1 MNNSISEIARIWQQ
15 TLKVIDK
22 KLDERAIFDSFF
34 ANSYIQDIKGNT
46 VTVAVGSATAE
57 RLLSSRYVD
66 IIKDSLSEVTDNN
79 YDLVFV
85 QQDSIAKSNTKNI
98 FVQKEESEPSFFK
111 DAKLDT
117 NLTFDSFVEGA
128 FNIEAYRAASVV
140 AKNPGQAFNPLFI
153 YSNSGLGKT
162 HLLHAIGNKIQ
173 AKSPKAKILYID
185 ANDFVDEYVKYVK
198 GEKESETLKDFFSS
212 IDVLLLDD
220 VQFLQN
226 KVKTEEMFFYIY
238 QKMINNNKQ
247 VVITSDRQPT
257 ELKGL
262 EDRLVTRFSQGLT
275 VNINNPDQATC
286 VKILEKQIEN
296 AGLVAQED
304 GWTKTT
310 SKLSFESDDK
320 IYSYITPEGYLLDW
334 QIVFTHFQGSDG
346 KENLITFL
354 YNEKNKSQSKQ
365 IEFSSTQIIPDL
377 IWEKYVE
384 IYPQGFL
391 NLPTKFFFDK
401 KKINSF
407 VKTIKNNILEKYEN
421 IDSTVEEENYY
432 KEIKI
437 LIHEIKKKIRRERE
451 IIENLPENKQNL
463 IKKEE
468 NKQNIENMF
477 ENINK

>member
-22 KLDERAIFDSFF
+22 KLGERAIFDSFF

-66 IIKDSLSEVTDNN
+66 IIKDSLGEVTDNN

-85 QQDSIAKSNTKNI
+85 QQDSIAKSNTKNV
-98 FVQKEESEPSFFK
+98 FSQKEESEPSFFK

-173 AKSPKAKILYID
+173 AKNPKAKILYID

-296 AGLVAQED
+296 AGLDINNFDPAVLHFYADKFSDNVRELEGKFNRLIFYVSEIKQVEKIDLDVAIEAVSNITNVKNAAAQLSEQKIINVVSD
-304 GWTKTT
+304 YYNLAPGQLIGKTRT
-310 SKLSFESDDK
+310 GQIALARHVAM
-320 IYSYITPEGYLLDW
+320 YL
-334 QIVFTHFQGSDG
+334 IR
-346 KENLITFL
+346 I
-354 YNEKNKSQSKQ
+354 
-365 IEFSSTQIIPDL
+365 
-377 IWEKYVE
+377 
-384 IYPQGFL
+384 
-391 NLPTKFFFDK
+391 
-401 KKINSF
+401 
-407 VKTIKNNILEKYEN
+407 N
-421 IDSTVEEENYY
+421 IDIPLTKIGAMFGGRDHTTVMNGITKVEEMLKTDESL
-432 KEIKI
+432 KAA
-437 LIHEIKKKIRRERE
+437 
-451 IIENLPENKQNL
+451 
-463 IKKEE
+463 
-468 NKQNIENMF
+468 
-477 ENINK
+477 INDLQKTLKSN

>member
-15 TLKVIDK
+15 TLKIIDK
-22 KLDERAIFDSFF
+22 KLGERAIFDSFF

-46 VTVAVGSATAE
+46 VTVVVGSATAE

-66 IIKDSLSEVTDNN
+66 VIKDSLGEVTDNN

-85 QQDSIAKSNTKNI
+85 QQDSIARSNNKAV
-98 FVQKEESEPSFFK
+98 FAQKEESEPSFFK
-111 DAKLDT
+111 DAKLDES
-117 NLTFDSFVEGA
+117 LTFDSFVEGA
-128 FNIEAYRAASVV
+128 FNIEAYKAASVV

-173 AKSPKAKILYID
+173 AKNPKAKILYID

-296 AGLVAQED
+296 AGLDISNFDPAVLHFYADKFSDNVRELEGKFNRLIFYVSEIKQVQKIDLDVAIEAVSNITNVKNAAAQLSEQKIINVVSD
-304 GWTKTT
+304 YYNLAPGQLVGKTRT
-310 SKLSFESDDK
+310 GQIALARHVAM
-320 IYSYITPEGYLLDW
+320 YL
-334 QIVFTHFQGSDG
+334 IR
-346 KENLITFL
+346 I
-354 YNEKNKSQSKQ
+354 
-365 IEFSSTQIIPDL
+365 
-377 IWEKYVE
+377 
-384 IYPQGFL
+384 
-391 NLPTKFFFDK
+391 
-401 KKINSF
+401 
-407 VKTIKNNILEKYEN
+407 N
-421 IDSTVEEENYY
+421 IDIPLTKIGSMFGGRDHTTVMNGITKVEEMLKTDESLKAAISDLQKALKSN
-432 KEIKI
+432 
-437 LIHEIKKKIRRERE
+437 
-451 IIENLPENKQNL
+451 
-463 IKKEE
+463 
-468 NKQNIENMF
+468 
-477 ENINK
+477 

>member
-22 KLDERAIFDSFF
+22 KLGERAIFDSFF

-66 IIKDSLSEVTDNN
+66 IIKDSLGEVTDNN

-85 QQDSIAKSNTKNI
+85 QQDSIAKSNTKNV
-98 FVQKEESEPSFFK
+98 FAQKEESEPSFFK

-173 AKSPKAKILYID
+173 AKNPKAKILYID

-296 AGLVAQED
+296 AGLDISNFDPAVLHFYADKFSDNVRELEGKFNRLIFYVSEIKQVEKIDLDVAIEAVSNITNVKNAAAQLSEQKIINVVSD
-304 GWTKTT
+304 YYNLAPGQLVGKTRT
-310 SKLSFESDDK
+310 GQIALARHVAM
-320 IYSYITPEGYLLDW
+320 YL
-334 QIVFTHFQGSDG
+334 IR
-346 KENLITFL
+346 I
-354 YNEKNKSQSKQ
+354 
-365 IEFSSTQIIPDL
+365 
-377 IWEKYVE
+377 
-384 IYPQGFL
+384 
-391 NLPTKFFFDK
+391 
-401 KKINSF
+401 
-407 VKTIKNNILEKYEN
+407 N
-421 IDSTVEEENYY
+421 IDIPLTKIGAMFGGRDHTTVMNGITKVEEMLKTDESL
-432 KEIKI
+432 KAA
-437 LIHEIKKKIRRERE
+437 
-451 IIENLPENKQNL
+451 
-463 IKKEE
+463 
-468 NKQNIENMF
+468 
-477 ENINK
+477 INDLQKTLKSN

>member
-66 IIKDSLSEVTDNN
+66 IIKDSLGEVTDNN

-85 QQDSIAKSNTKNI
+85 QQDSIAKSNTKNL
-98 FVQKEESEPSFFK
+98 FAQKEESEPSFFK

-173 AKSPKAKILYID
+173 AKNPKAKILYID

-296 AGLVAQED
+296 AGLDISNFDPAVLHFYADKFSDNVRELEGKFNRLIFYVSEIKQVEKIDLDVAIEAVSNITNVKNAAAQLSEQKIINVVSD
-304 GWTKTT
+304 YYNLAPGQLVGKTRT
-310 SKLSFESDDK
+310 GQIALARHVAM
-320 IYSYITPEGYLLDW
+320 YL
-334 QIVFTHFQGSDG
+334 IR
-346 KENLITFL
+346 I
-354 YNEKNKSQSKQ
+354 
-365 IEFSSTQIIPDL
+365 
-377 IWEKYVE
+377 
-384 IYPQGFL
+384 
-391 NLPTKFFFDK
+391 
-401 KKINSF
+401 
-407 VKTIKNNILEKYEN
+407 N
-421 IDSTVEEENYY
+421 IDIPLTKIGAMFGGRDHTTVMNGITKVEEMLKTDESL
-432 KEIKI
+432 KAA
-437 LIHEIKKKIRRERE
+437 
-451 IIENLPENKQNL
+451 
-463 IKKEE
+463 
-468 NKQNIENMF
+468 
-477 ENINK
+477 INDLQKTLKSN

>member
-22 KLDERAIFDSFF
+22 KLGERAIFDSFF

-66 IIKDSLSEVTDNN
+66 IIKDSLGEVTDNN

-85 QQDSIAKSNTKNI
+85 QQDSIARSNTKNV
-98 FVQKEESEPSFFK
+98 FAQKEESEPSFFK

-173 AKSPKAKILYID
+173 AKNPKAKILYID

-296 AGLVAQED
+296 AGLDISNFDPAVLHFYADKFSDNVRELEGKFNRLIFYVSEIKQVEKIDLDVAIEAVSNITNVKNAAAQLSEQKIINVVSD
-304 GWTKTT
+304 YYNLAPGQLVGKTRT
-310 SKLSFESDDK
+310 GQIALARHVAM
-320 IYSYITPEGYLLDW
+320 YL
-334 QIVFTHFQGSDG
+334 IR
-346 KENLITFL
+346 I
-354 YNEKNKSQSKQ
+354 
-365 IEFSSTQIIPDL
+365 
-377 IWEKYVE
+377 
-384 IYPQGFL
+384 
-391 NLPTKFFFDK
+391 
-401 KKINSF
+401 
-407 VKTIKNNILEKYEN
+407 N
-421 IDSTVEEENYY
+421 IDIPLTKIGAMFGGRDHTTVMNGITKVEEMLKTDESL
-432 KEIKI
+432 KAA
-437 LIHEIKKKIRRERE
+437 
-451 IIENLPENKQNL
+451 
-463 IKKEE
+463 
-468 NKQNIENMF
+468 
-477 ENINK
+477 INDLQKTLKSN

>member
-22 KLDERAIFDSFF
+22 KLGERDIFDSFF

-46 VTVAVGSATAE
+46 VTVVVGSATAE

-66 IIKDSLSEVTDNN
+66 VIKDSLGEVTDNN

-85 QQDSIAKSNTKNI
+85 QQDSIAKSNVKNV
-98 FVQKEESEPSFFK
+98 FAQKEESEPSFFK
-111 DAKLDT
+111 DARLDQ
-117 NLTFDSFVEGA
+117 NLTFESFVEGA
-128 FNIEAYRAASVV
+128 FNIEAYKAASVV

-173 AKSPKAKILYID
+173 SKNPKAKILYIS

-198 GEKESETLKDFFSS
+198 GERDSETLKDFVCGY
-212 IDVLLLDD
+212 DVLLLDD

-238 QKMINNNKQ
+238 QKMVNNNKQ

-275 VNINNPDQATC
+275 VNINNPDPATC

-296 AGLVAQED
+296 AGLDISNFDPAVLHFYADKFSDNVRELEGKFNRLIFYVSEIKQVEKIDLDVAIEAVSNITNVRNAAAQLSEQKIINVVSD
-304 GWTKTT
+304 YYNLAPGQLVGKTRT
-310 SKLSFESDDK
+310 GQIALARHVAM
-320 IYSYITPEGYLLDW
+320 YL
-334 QIVFTHFQGSDG
+334 IR
-346 KENLITFL
+346 I
-354 YNEKNKSQSKQ
+354 
-365 IEFSSTQIIPDL
+365 
-377 IWEKYVE
+377 
-384 IYPQGFL
+384 
-391 NLPTKFFFDK
+391 
-401 KKINSF
+401 
-407 VKTIKNNILEKYEN
+407 N
-421 IDSTVEEENYY
+421 IDIPLTKIGNMFGGRDHTTVMNGITKVEEMLKTDESL
-432 KEIKI
+432 KAA
-437 LIHEIKKKIRRERE
+437 
-451 IIENLPENKQNL
+451 
-463 IKKEE
+463 
-468 NKQNIENMF
+468 
-477 ENINK
+477 INDLQKTLKSN

>member
-1 MNNSISEIARIWQQ
+1 M
-15 TLKVIDK
+15 K
-22 KLDERAIFDSFF
+22 KLP
-34 ANSYIQDIKGNT
+34 K
-46 VTVAVGSATAE
+46 
-57 RLLSSRYVD
+57 LLSDITDITAQVD
-66 IIKDSLSEVTDNN
+66 GQSKYIKLKFDNGFEL
-79 YDLVFV
+79 YA
-85 QQDSIAKSNTKNI
+85 I
-98 FVQKEESEPSFFK
+98 
-111 DAKLDT
+111 
-117 NLTFDSFVEGA
+117 NL
-128 FNIEAYRAASVV
+128 
-140 AKNPGQAFNPLFI
+140 
-153 YSNSGLGKT
+153 
-162 HLLHAIGNKIQ
+162 
-173 AKSPKAKILYID
+173 
-185 ANDFVDEYVKYVK
+185 
-198 GEKESETLKDFFSS
+198 
-212 IDVLLLDD
+212 
-220 VQFLQN
+220 
-226 KVKTEEMFFYIY
+226 
-238 QKMINNNKQ
+238 
-247 VVITSDRQPT
+247 
-257 ELKGL
+257 
-262 EDRLVTRFSQGLT
+262 
-275 VNINNPDQATC
+275 
-286 VKILEKQIEN
+286 
-296 AGLVAQED
+296 AQED

>member
-15 TLKVIDK
+15 TLKAIDK
-22 KLDERAIFDSFF
+22 KLGERAIFDSFF

-66 IIKDSLSEVTDNN
+66 IIKDSLGEVTDNN

-85 QQDSIAKSNTKNI
+85 QQDSIAKSNTKNV
-98 FVQKEESEPSFFK
+98 FAQKEESEPSFFK

-173 AKSPKAKILYID
+173 AKNPKAKILYID

-296 AGLVAQED
+296 AGLDISNFDPAVLHFYADKFSDNVRELEGKFNRLIFYVSEIKQVEKIDLDVAIEAVSNITNVKNAAAQLSEQKIINVVSD
-304 GWTKTT
+304 YYNLAPGQLVGKTRT
-310 SKLSFESDDK
+310 GQIALARHVAM
-320 IYSYITPEGYLLDW
+320 YL
-334 QIVFTHFQGSDG
+334 IR
-346 KENLITFL
+346 I
-354 YNEKNKSQSKQ
+354 
-365 IEFSSTQIIPDL
+365 
-377 IWEKYVE
+377 
-384 IYPQGFL
+384 
-391 NLPTKFFFDK
+391 
-401 KKINSF
+401 
-407 VKTIKNNILEKYEN
+407 N
-421 IDSTVEEENYY
+421 IDIPLTKIGAMFGGRDHTTVMNGITKVEEMLKTDESL
-432 KEIKI
+432 KAA
-437 LIHEIKKKIRRERE
+437 
-451 IIENLPENKQNL
+451 
-463 IKKEE
+463 
-468 NKQNIENMF
+468 
-477 ENINK
+477 INDLQKTLKSN

>member
-22 KLDERAIFDSFF
+22 KLGERNIFDSFF

-85 QQDSIAKSNTKNI
+85 QQDSIAKSNAKNI
-98 FVQKEESEPSFFK
+98 FTQKEEEEPSFFK
-111 DAKLDT
+111 DAKLDAS
-117 NLTFDSFVEGA
+117 LTFDSFVEGA

-173 AKSPKAKILYID
+173 AKNPKAKILYID

-296 AGLVAQED
+296 AGLDISNFDPAVLHFYADKFSDNVRELEGKFNRLIFYVSEIKQVEKIDLDVAIEAVQ
-304 GWTKTT
+304 
-310 SKLSFESDDK
+310 S
-320 IYSYITPEGYLLDW
+320 IT
-334 QIVFTHFQGSDG
+334 
-346 KENLITFL
+346 N
-354 YNEKNKSQSKQ
+354 
-365 IEFSSTQIIPDL
+365 
-377 IWEKYVE
+377 
-384 IYPQGFL
+384 
-391 NLPTKFFFDK
+391 
-401 KKINSF
+401 
-407 VKTIKNNILEKYEN
+407 IKNAAAQLSEQKIINVVSDYYNLTPGQLVGKTRTGQIALARHVAMYLIRNN
-421 IDSTVEEENYY
+421 IDVPLTKIGDMFGGRDHTTVMNG
-432 KEIKI
+432 I
-437 LIHEIKKKIRRERE
+437 LKV
-451 IIENLPENKQNL
+451 
-463 IKKEE
+463 
-468 NKQNIENMF
+468 ENMLKTD
-477 ENINK
+477 ESLKAVINDLQKKLKSN

>member
-1 MNNSISEIARIWQQ
+1 MNNSISEIARIWEQ

-22 KLDERAIFDSFF
+22 KLGERAIFDSFF

-66 IIKDSLSEVTDNN
+66 IIKDSLGEVTDNN

-85 QQDSIAKSNTKNI
+85 QQDSIAKSNTKNV
-98 FVQKEESEPSFFK
+98 FAQKEESEPSFFK

-173 AKSPKAKILYID
+173 AKNPKAKILYID

-296 AGLVAQED
+296 AGLDISNFDPAVLHFYADKFSDNVRELEGKFNRLIFYVSEIKQVEKIDLDVAIEAVSNITNVKNAAAQLSEQKIINVVSD
-304 GWTKTT
+304 YYNLAPGQLVGKTRT
-310 SKLSFESDDK
+310 GQIALARHVAM
-320 IYSYITPEGYLLDW
+320 YL
-334 QIVFTHFQGSDG
+334 IR
-346 KENLITFL
+346 I
-354 YNEKNKSQSKQ
+354 
-365 IEFSSTQIIPDL
+365 
-377 IWEKYVE
+377 
-384 IYPQGFL
+384 
-391 NLPTKFFFDK
+391 
-401 KKINSF
+401 
-407 VKTIKNNILEKYEN
+407 N
-421 IDSTVEEENYY
+421 IDIPLTKIGAMFGGRDHTTVMNGITKVEEMLKTDESL
-432 KEIKI
+432 KAA
-437 LIHEIKKKIRRERE
+437 
-451 IIENLPENKQNL
+451 
-463 IKKEE
+463 
-468 NKQNIENMF
+468 
-477 ENINK
+477 INDLQKTLKSN

>member
-22 KLDERAIFDSFF
+22 KLGERAIFDSFF

-66 IIKDSLSEVTDNN
+66 IIKDSLGEVTDNN

-85 QQDSIAKSNTKNI
+85 QQDSIAKSNTKNV
-98 FVQKEESEPSFFK
+98 FAQKEESEPSFFK

-162 HLLHAIGNKIQ
+162 HLLHAIGNRIQ
-173 AKSPKAKILYID
+173 AKNPKAKILYID

-296 AGLVAQED
+296 AGLDISNFDPAVLHFYADKFSDNVRELEGKFNRLIFYVSEIKQVEKIDLDVAIEAVSNITNVKNAAAQLSEQKIINVVSD
-304 GWTKTT
+304 YYNLAPGQLVGKTRT
-310 SKLSFESDDK
+310 GQIALARHVAM
-320 IYSYITPEGYLLDW
+320 YL
-334 QIVFTHFQGSDG
+334 IR
-346 KENLITFL
+346 I
-354 YNEKNKSQSKQ
+354 
-365 IEFSSTQIIPDL
+365 
-377 IWEKYVE
+377 
-384 IYPQGFL
+384 
-391 NLPTKFFFDK
+391 
-401 KKINSF
+401 
-407 VKTIKNNILEKYEN
+407 N
-421 IDSTVEEENYY
+421 IDIPLTKIGAMFGGRDHTTVMNGITKVEEMLKTDESL
-432 KEIKI
+432 KAA
-437 LIHEIKKKIRRERE
+437 
-451 IIENLPENKQNL
+451 
-463 IKKEE
+463 
-468 NKQNIENMF
+468 
-477 ENINK
+477 INDLQKTLKSN

>member
-22 KLDERAIFDSFF
+22 KLGERAIFDSFF

-66 IIKDSLSEVTDNN
+66 IIKDSLGEVTDNN
-79 YDLVFV
+79 YDLVFI
-85 QQDSIAKSNTKNI
+85 QQDSIAKSNTKNV
-98 FVQKEESEPSFFK
+98 FAQKEESEPSFFK

-173 AKSPKAKILYID
+173 AKNPKAKILYID

-296 AGLVAQED
+296 AGLDISNFDPAVLHFYADKFSDNVRELEGKFNRLIFYVSEIKQVEKIDLDVAIEAVSNITNVKNAAAQLSEQKIINVVSD
-304 GWTKTT
+304 YYNLAPGQLVSKTRT
-310 SKLSFESDDK
+310 GQIALARHVAM
-320 IYSYITPEGYLLDW
+320 YL
-334 QIVFTHFQGSDG
+334 IR
-346 KENLITFL
+346 I
-354 YNEKNKSQSKQ
+354 
-365 IEFSSTQIIPDL
+365 
-377 IWEKYVE
+377 
-384 IYPQGFL
+384 
-391 NLPTKFFFDK
+391 
-401 KKINSF
+401 
-407 VKTIKNNILEKYEN
+407 N
-421 IDSTVEEENYY
+421 IDIPLTKIGAMFGGRDHTTVMNGITKVEEMLKTDESL
-432 KEIKI
+432 KVA
-437 LIHEIKKKIRRERE
+437 
-451 IIENLPENKQNL
+451 
-463 IKKEE
+463 
-468 NKQNIENMF
+468 
-477 ENINK
+477 INDLQKTLKSN